1 MPRTRTI
8 LLLCL
13 LFPATLFAE
22 PTQVLGGLSDA
33 LGGPTDPLGPQFAL
47 FPVPQ
52 RIEQINGHGLLY
64 RELLAV
70 EVESPGQARLLSD
83 YCAALPIHISYG
95 QSMYVSPGQSAG
107 MLSLRID
114 STLDLPS
121 PEGYVLRVADK
132 GVTIRAKT
140 QAGLFYGLQTL
151 NQLLEDSHDQ
161 DIAIPAC
168 VITDYPSIAVRAV
181 HIDLKHHLDAGF
193 YYYHIIDV
201 LASIKVNTVFF
212 EFEDKLRYRKAPAVG
227 APQAISIE
235 EFAALSKYAHDR
247 YIEINPLVQGLGHA
261 SFILKHEQYKELRD
275 DPASDWAFDPLNP
288 KTYALQFALYEDAI
302 AATPYGKYLHIGG
315 DEVGTLG
322 KSARTKRSG
331 KSAIQ
336 LQMYW
341 LKKVTEFAQAHH
353 RTPIFWDDMVFK
365 LSGLYKTTYDTTL
378 NNDTVTVLWKK
389 NSPKLDANISLF
401 PTGCIY
407 MRWNYE
413 SPNAPG
419 NRLAI
424 DWYKAHHLDVM
435 PATSAQQ
442 SYAVLQ
448 RNHSNFP
455 YIRDFCLIAKA
466 KNLDK
471 ILCTVWDDSS
481 PHFETIWRGLYDF
494 AWFSW
499 NAVDAGEDKIHAAYR
514 HRFFSPALAGQEYEC
529 RDQLEEAITFWETAF
544 LQKGDR
550 ESYYPSF
557 QLMDLPAPAPAHAK
571 GQWSRR
577 YEQKLQGAAAS
588 MEIYH
593 LVKEKIQRCLAL
605 SRRNRY
611 ALEILDQINELQGY
625 SANLLLL
632 LKKYDDSDTE
642 EEKKQI
648 LIRIREWIDGFAATR
663 SQLEEVFGR
672 TRMMG
677 NPEGYIRD
685 ANQHLH
691 LANGTNNTDWM
702 YYYELPMNSKA
713 QKWIQSRKKYK

>member
-1 MPRTRTI
+1 MPGVKTI
-8 LLLCL
+8 LFVF
-13 LFPATLFAE
+13 LFFPGILRA
-22 PTQVLGGLSDA
+22 
-33 LGGPTDPLGPQFAL
+33 GPSDPLGPHFAL
-47 FPVPQ
+47 IPAPQ
-52 RIEQINGHGLLY
+52 RIEAISGPGLLY
-64 RELLAV
+64 SQLLTV
-70 EVESPGQARLLSD
+70 EVENTDQIRLLSD
-83 YCAALPIHISYG
+83 YPASLPVHISKR
-95 QSMYVSPGQSAG
+95 QQDAPG
-107 MLSLRID
+107 MLSLQID
-114 STLDLPS
+114 TTLDLPS
-121 PEGYVLRVADK
+121 PEGYVLRVANKRVD
-132 GVTIRAKT
+132 IRAKGR
-140 QAGLFYGLQTL
+140 AGLFYALQTL
-151 NQLLEDSHDQ
+151 NQLLEDARDQ
-161 DIAIPAC
+161 DITIPAC
-168 VITDYPSIAVRAV
+168 LITDYPSIAVRAV
-181 HIDLKHHLDAGF
+181 HLDLKHHLDAGF

-212 EFEDKLRYRKAPAVG
+212 EFEDKLRYRKAPAVA

-275 DPASDWAFDPLNP
+275 DPASDWAFDPMNP

-322 KSARTKRSG
+322 RSAQTKNSG
-331 KSAIQ
+331 RSAIE

-341 LKKVTEFAQAHH
+341 LKKVTDFAQTHH

-365 LSGLYKTTYDTTL
+365 LSGLYKTTYDTTM
-378 NNDTVTVLWKK
+378 NKDTVVALWKK
-389 NSPKLDANISLF
+389 NSPKLDANSSLF
-401 PTGCIY
+401 PANCIY

-413 SPNAPG
+413 SPNALG
-419 NRLAI
+419 DQLAI

-466 KNLDK
+466 KQLDK

-481 PHFETIWRGLYDF
+481 PHFETVWRGLYDF

-499 NAVDAGEDKIHAAYR
+499 NAADTSEQNVHAAFR
-514 HRFFSPALAGQEYEC
+514 HRFFAPALAAQEYEC
-529 RDQLEEAITFWETAF
+529 RDLLESAITFWETAF
-544 LQKGDR
+544 LEEGDR
-550 ESYYPSF
+550 ESYYPSYK
-557 QLMDLPAPAPAHAK
+557 LMELPTTGDK
-571 GQWSRR
+571 GKWSRR
-577 YEQKLQGAAAS
+577 YQQKLHDAAAS
-588 MEIYH
+588 MDIYR
-593 LVKEKIQRCLAL
+593 LIKDRIQRCMTL

-632 LKKYDDSDTE
+632 IKKYDESNTAE
-642 EEKKQI
+642 A
-648 LIRIREWIDGFAATR
+648 LIQIREWVNGFTAMRTK
-663 SQLEEVFGR
+663 LEQVFGR

-677 NPEGYIRD
+677 NPDGYIRD
-685 ANQHLH
+685 TNLHLH

-702 YYYELPMNSKA
+702 YYYELPMNRKIGE
-713 QKWIQSRKKYK
+713 WLRSR

>member
-1 MPRTRTI
+1 MPRAKTI

-13 LFPATLFAE
+13 LLPTTLFA
-22 PTQVLGGLSDA
+22 
-33 LGGPTDPLGPQFAL
+33 GPPNTLAGPSDPLGPQFKLIPA
-47 FPVPQ
+47 PQ
-52 RIEQINGHGLLY
+52 HVQQISGQGSRY
-64 RELLAV
+64 SELLTATV
-70 EVESPGQARLLSD
+70 EKV
-83 YCAALPIHISYG
+83 
-95 QSMYVSPGQSAG
+95 
-107 MLSLRID
+107 ID

-121 PEGYVLRVADK
+121 TEGYILRVADK
-132 GVTIRAKT
+132 HVTVRAKA

-151 NQLLEDSHDQ
+151 NQLLEDAKDQ

-181 HIDLKHHLDAGF
+181 HIDLKHHIDAGS

-212 EFEDKLRYRKAPAVG
+212 EFEDKLRYRRAPAVA

-288 KTYALQFALYEDAI
+288 KTYALQFALYEDAME
-302 AATPYGKYLHIGG
+302 ATPFGKYLHIGG

-322 KSARTKRSG
+322 RSARAGTSG
-331 KSAIQ
+331 KSAMQ

-365 LSGLYKTTYDTTL
+365 LSGLYKTTYDTTMS
-378 NNDTVTVLWKK
+378 NETVSALWKR
-389 NSPKLDANISLF
+389 NSPKLEANIPLF
-401 PTGCIY
+401 PANCIY

-413 SPNAPG
+413 SPAALG
-419 NRLAI
+419 NQLAI
-424 DWYKAHHLDVM
+424 DWYKTQHLDAM

-455 YIRDFCLIAKA
+455 YIRDFCLITKT
-466 KNLDK
+466 KQLDK

-499 NAVDAGEDKIHAAYR
+499 NASDAREEEVHAAFR
-514 HRFFSPALAGQEYEC
+514 HRFFSPALAGEEYEC
-529 RDQLEEAITFWETAF
+529 RDSLESAITFWETAF
-544 LQKGDR
+544 LEQGDR

-557 QLMDLPAPAPAHAK
+557 QLMALPAPPGPSRDK
-571 GQWSRR
+571 GTWARQ
-577 YEQKLQGAAAS
+577 YEQKLKGAATS

-593 LVKEKIQRCLAL
+593 RIKERLQRCMAI

-632 LKKYDDSDTE
+632 LKEYDSSDTGQ
-642 EEKKQI
+642 EKI
-648 LIRIREWIDGFAATR
+648 LIQIENWVNGFAAMR
-663 SQLEEVFGR
+663 AKLEEVFGR

-677 NPEGYIRD
+677 NPKGYIRD
-685 ANQHLH
+685 ANLHLH

-702 YYYELPMNSKA
+702 YYYELPMNKKVRQWLARTSGPKA
-713 QKWIQSRKKYK
+713 QTNKN